1 MKKTRRI
8 HSLITGLK
16 GNRGEFGIKQI
27 AGTVAIVVVI
37 GIIVQFMSGG
47 WLTARVEDVWT
58 WLWED
63 VIQNWL
69 S

>member
-1 MKKTRRI
+1 MKKSI
-8 HSLITGLK
+8 CKHPFVLSLK
-16 GNRGEFGIKQI
+16 NNRGEFGIKQL
-27 AGTVAIVVVI
+27 AWTVAVVVII

-47 WLTARVEDVWT
+47 WLTARVQDVWT

>member
-1 MKKTRRI
+1 MKKSRSIRSFI
-8 HSLITGLK
+8 ARFK
-16 GNRGEFGIKQI
+16 DNRGEFGIKQI
-27 AGTVAIVVVI
+27 AGTVAIVVII

-47 WLTARVEDVWT
+47 WLTDRVEDVWK

-63 VIQNWL
+63 VIQNWI

>member
-1 MKKTRRI
+1 MKKSI
-8 HSLITGLK
+8 CNHPSVISLRN
-16 GNRGEFGIKQI
+16 NRGDFSIKQI
-27 AGTVAIVVVI
+27 AGTVAVVVII

-47 WLTARVEDVWT
+47 WLTARVEDVWK

-63 VIQNWL
+63 VIQSWL

>member
-1 MKKTRRI
+1 MRKSRSI
-8 HSLITGLK
+8 YSFINGLK

-27 AGTVAIVVVI
+27 AGTVAIVVII